1 MLFSNIADFS
11 AQRHKEHGVAQ
22 RNMTY
27 PQCLE
32 YLYNKLPVYQRIGAA
47 AYKADL
53 ENIITLLSH
62 FGNPHRH
69 FKSIHVGGTNGKGS
83 ISHNLASIFQEAGY
97 KTGLYTSPHLKDFRE
112 RIRINGEMMPRK
124 RVIEFTMSN
133 CSLFE
138 EVKPSFFEMTVAM
151 AFQYFAQQK
160 VDIAIVEVGMGGRL
174 DSTNV
179 IQPLMSVIS
188 NISYDHQQ
196 FLGNTL
202 ADIAKE
208 KGGIIKE
215 NTPLIVGETQ
225 AETAP
230 IFTEIAQQKQAPLF
244 FADQYIRLT
253 HSQSAKKS
261 ESLLEN
267 FDAWM
272 DNKLIY
278 KKLNTPLQGFYQ
290 EKNMKTILAACS
302 VLGEAVLPKSA
313 VKRGLKNCIANTHLM
328 GRWQILQKNPLC
340 IADTGHNE
348 AGIQSVCRQLA
359 QTPHNQLHFVLS
371 MVNDKDIE
379 KILKLLPQ
387 DAVYYFCKADIPR
400 GLDAN
405 LLQIS
410 AQQTGLQGKVYV
422 SVKAAYRAAKRA
434 AKKQDL
440 VFVGGSTFTVAEVV

>member
-1 MLFSNIADFS
+1 
-11 AQRHKEHGVAQ
+11 
-22 RNMTY
+22 MTF

-53 ENIITLLSH
+53 ENIVKLLSH
-62 FGNPHRH
+62 FGNPHLH

-112 RIRINGEMMPRK
+112 RIRINGEMIPK
-124 RVIEFTMSN
+124 KYVIDFTKN
-133 CSLFE
+133 NQSLFE
-138 EVKPSFFEMTVAM
+138 AIKPSFFEMTVAM

-160 VDIAIVEVGMGGRL
+160 IDIAIVEVGMGGRL

-179 IQPLMSVIS
+179 IQPLLSVIS

-202 ADIAKE
+202 EDIAGE

-215 NTPLIVGETQ
+215 NTPVVIGETQ
-225 AETAP
+225 AETTA
-230 IFTEIAQQKQAPLF
+230 IFTEIAQQKHAPIF
-244 FADQYIRLT
+244 FADKHIGIEHQIFP
-253 HSQSAKKS
+253 KFDV
-261 ESLLEN
+261 LL
-267 FDAWM
+267 

-278 KKLNTPLQGFYQ
+278 RNLTSPLRGIYQ
-290 EKNMKTILAACS
+290 EKNIKTVLAACT
-302 VLGEAVLPKSA
+302 VLGEAMIPKSA
-313 VKRGLKNCIANTHLM
+313 VKRGLKNCVTNTHLM
-328 GRWQILQKNPLC
+328 GRWQTLQENPLC

-348 AGIQSVCRQLA
+348 AGIGFVCRQLA

-379 KILKLLPQ
+379 KILVLLPK
-387 DAVYYFCKADIPR
+387 DAVYYFCMVFIPR
-400 GLDAN
+400 GLDAD
-405 LLQIS
+405 LLQKS
-410 AQQTGLQGKVYV
+410 AQRFDLQGKVYL
-422 SVKAAYRAAKRA
+422 SVRRAYLSAKRA
-434 AKKQDL
+434 AKKDDL
-440 VFVGGSTFTVAEVV
+440 VFVGGSNFTVAEVV

>member
-1 MLFSNIADFS
+1 
-11 AQRHKEHGVAQ
+11 
-22 RNMTY
+22 MTY

-53 ENIITLLSH
+53 ENIVKLLSH
-62 FGNPHRH
+62 FGNPHQN

-83 ISHNLASIFQEAGY
+83 ISHNLASICQEAGY

-112 RIRINGEMMPRK
+112 RIRINGEMIPK
-124 RVIEFTMSN
+124 KYVIDFTLN
-133 CSLFE
+133 NQSLFE

-151 AFQYFAQQK
+151 AFLYFAQNQI
-160 VDIAIVEVGMGGRL
+160 DIAVVEVGMGGRL

-179 IQPLMSVIS
+179 IQPLLSVIS

-202 ADIAKE
+202 EAIARE

-215 NTPLIVGETQ
+215 NTPVVIGETQ

-230 IFTEIAQQKQAPLF
+230 IFTEIARQKHAPIF
-244 FADQYIRLT
+244 FADRHIRLNSSLFGRGST
-253 HSQSAKKS
+253 SAEFMTAGSACSDKKD
-261 ESLLEN
+261 EVEPRLNNKN
-267 FDAWM
+267 FDAWI
-272 DNKLIY
+272 DNKLVY
-278 KKLNTPLQGFYQ
+278 KNLNSPLQGFYQ
-290 EKNMKTILAACS
+290 EKNIKTVLMACS
-302 VLGEAVLPKSA
+302 VLGEKVIPKSA
-313 VKRGLKNCIANTHLM
+313 VKKGIKNCVTNTHLT
-328 GRWQILQKNPLC
+328 GRWQILQTDPLC

-348 AGIQSVCRQLA
+348 SGIQFVCQQLR

-379 KILKLLPQ
+379 NILKPLPK
-387 DAVYYFCKADIPR
+387 DAIYYFCKANIPR

-405 LLQIS
+405 CLQQS
-410 AQQTGLQGKVYV
+410 AQQFDLQGKVYT
-422 SVKAAYRAAKRA
+422 SVKNAYRAAKRA
-434 AKKQDL
+434 AKAQDL